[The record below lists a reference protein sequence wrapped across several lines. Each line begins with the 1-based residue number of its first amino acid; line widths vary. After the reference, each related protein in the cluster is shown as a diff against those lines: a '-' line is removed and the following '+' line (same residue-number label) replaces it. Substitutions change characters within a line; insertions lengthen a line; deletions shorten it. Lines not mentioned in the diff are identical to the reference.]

1 MKIAVV
7 LRGQPRSSPQA
18 AHLFKKFILERVPSE
33 YEFSFFI
40 HTSKRVINLPVPD
53 QSAPVLDKHYNQTS
67 LTFDE
72 TLSRI
77 QPWNPKYLYIEDEA
91 PFFNVCKRIV
101 EDLANDTYL
110 HRWWDDH
117 IKSNNISEEDRPGAG
132 LIIPNLIDNRGHVYT
147 KLYEPL
153 VREGYYNFE
162 GKLYD
167 LNSIMSVIRFHYVFK
182 QYYGFMQSYNVLKN
196 YMTNEDTEYKPDLI
210 WFTRLDEVHDLMD
223 FENPDACAATFF
235 NIMRDSM
242 INCNEDGHP
251 FRIGKYQAGG
261 IASQN
266 LIIERNHAWIDDY
279 NLFSTVQ
286 LMERISHRRPEEFII
301 DAFKQYKH
309 QLLNI
314 IDARAALQHALWPA
328 VFNDVVFMKHANS
341 MNMLRST
348 ILREGFHDR
357 IDLMKLDNS
366 SQSVKKFFDLDK
378 TYSYPEQSCFRGPTP
393 EEIVKEYIFL
403 SNN

>member
-18 AHLFKKFILERVPSE
+18 AHLFKKFILERVPSD
-33 YEFSFFI
+33 YDFRFFI
-40 HTSKRVINLPVPD
+40 HTSKRVAHLPVPG
-53 QSAPVLDKHYNQTS
+53 QSEPALDKMYNQRS
-67 LTFDE
+67 MTFDE
-72 TLSRI
+72 TVSLIR
-77 QPWNPKYLYIEDEA
+77 PWGPKYFYIEDEA

-101 EDLANDTYL
+101 EDLANDIHL

-117 IKSNNISEEDRPGAG
+117 IKSNNISEEDRSGAG
-132 LIIPNLIDNRGHVYT
+132 LIIPNQIDNRGHVYT

-182 QYYGFMQSYNVLKN
+182 QYYGFMQSYNVLKEH
-196 YMTNEDTEYKPDLI
+196 MTADDTEYKPDLI
-210 WFTRLDEVHDLMD
+210 WFTRLDAVHSLVD
-223 FENPDACAATFF
+223 FSNPDASPAAFF
-235 NIMRDSM
+235 NFMHDYL
-242 INCNEDGHP
+242 INAVEEENFTRVGN
-251 FRIGKYQAGG
+251 YQSGG
-261 IASQN
+261 LVSQHV
-266 LIIERNHAWIDDY
+266 LIERNHAWIDDY
-279 NLFSTVQ
+279 NLFSTVK

-314 IDARAALQHALWPA
+314 IDARKSLQHTLWPA
-328 VFNDVVFMKHANS
+328 ILNDVVFMKATNS
-341 MNMLRST
+341 MNMMRS
-348 ILREGFHDR
+348 IIFREGFHDR
-357 IDLMKLDNS
+357 INLMQLDNS
-366 SQSVKKFFDLDK
+366 SQSIKKFFDLDG